1 MLYILLFS
9 MMMNDDG
16 INCGNGEDEDAG
28 GDDNGDVTSTTKT
41 CILCKYSCE
50 LVKISA
56 ISYEDECT
64 DPHIYQN

>member
-1 MLYILLFS
+1 

-41 CILCKYSCE
+41 CILCKYSFE

-64 DPHIYQN
+64 DPRIYQN